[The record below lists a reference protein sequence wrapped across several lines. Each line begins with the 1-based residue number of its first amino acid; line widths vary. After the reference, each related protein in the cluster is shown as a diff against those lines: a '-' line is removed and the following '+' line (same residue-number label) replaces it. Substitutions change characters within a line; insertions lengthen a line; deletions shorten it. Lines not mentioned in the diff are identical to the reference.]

1 MSNLHHAQY
10 QQFHP
15 LKKQIHENNI
25 LPGMIMETGDPRQPS
40 ISMQVTSND
49 KVVGLFHR
57 LSCHTNSIHT
67 LINMQLLLSKNC
79 PLDIFFKPVMIA
91 INLFALWEHVFILQ
105 EDHGLN

>member
-1 MSNLHHAQY
+1 
-10 QQFHP
+10 
-15 LKKQIHENNI
+15 
-25 LPGMIMETGDPRQPS
+25 METGDPRQPS